1 LIRQSVRLDLHFSP
15 PSAKLFGFPLGTVN
29 RLKGMPAMALDRSLL
44 ERQLGLAKTKL
55 DTVSAGLKGKGVEEK
70 ALRRDPLW
78 REARA
83 EVRKI
88 TNRLNR
94 AGDKE
99 KLQAEIVARK
109 AESAAA
115 E

>member
-1 LIRQSVRLDLHFSP
+1 VTNRVWLDLLFRSR
-15 PSAKLFGFPLGTVN
+15 SAKLFGFPLGTVN

-109 AESAAA
+109 AQSAAA